1 MPSVETARLA
11 QVAPED
17 EDEPEE
23 ISWNLGFVEKPEKPH
38 LLLRHRF
45 PSKVG
50 GRPAW
55 LDPLRLPSRE
65 MLTCRL
71 SGRPLDFLLQIYA
84 PVDANPVEGFHR
96 CLFLFIS
103 PEGSRLR
110 EPGAVRLFRCQLPRY
125 NPYYSSEPPSNKDK
139 YPQPL
144 KPCDTDASRERDPW
158 RSVDAE
164 RPLAAVSISGS
175 PSSAKKRKDAAAS
188 APAEAAT
195 TTAAE
200 LAGAAPGD
208 GNESG
213 TASVTP
219 AVAAAAPLPRT
230 GVRGPGGL
238 YSELELIVEP
248 EDHYMEEEEEE
259 ERRTQPQ
266 RSGPAEGG
274 SGEQR
279 GGESGPGD
287 GGAVEGGD
295 GGVEA
300 EVQRALQQYRARV
313 AEEGELD
320 DEELPPDV
328 MEAVEDAAAP
338 EQRCFADFQAR
349 VSWAPDQVIR
359 YCFQDGAQPLWP
371 APHGRPGPGDIPP
384 CPCCGAPRKMEFQVM
399 PQLLHYLQLDED
411 DPASPDW
418 STLVAYTCA
427 ASCSP
432 PTGTECAYLEEVV
445 WVQSPAP

>member
-1 MPSVETARLA
+1 MPSVDAARLVE
-11 QVAPED
+11 VAPED

-23 ISWNLGFVEKPEKPH
+23 ILWNLGFVEEPEKPQ

-55 LDPLRLPSRE
+55 LDPVRLPSLE
-65 MLTCRL
+65 MLTCRA
-71 SGRPLDFLLQIYA
+71 SGRLLDFLLQVYA

-103 PEGSRLR
+103 PEGSRLG
-110 EPGAVRLFRCQLPRY
+110 EPGAVRLFRCQLPRH

-139 YPQPL
+139 YPQLL
-144 KPCDTDASRERDPW
+144 KPSDADASRERDPW

-164 RPLAAVSISGS
+164 RLLAAVSTSRS
-175 PSSAKKRKDAAAS
+175 QPSVKRRKEAAATA
-188 APAEAAT
+188 APADAAT
-195 TTAAE
+195 TAATE
-200 LAGAAPGD
+200 LAGAVLGD
-208 GNESG
+208 GDRNG
-213 TASVTP
+213 AASTT
-219 AVAAAAPLPRT
+219 AAAAPLPRT

-238 YSELELIVEP
+238 YSELELVVEP
-248 EDHYMEEEEEE
+248 EDDYMDEEGEEEGRMQA
-259 ERRTQPQ
+259 RRP
-266 RSGPAEGG
+266 GPVAGG
-274 SGEQR
+274 PGEPR
-279 GGESGPGD
+279 GGEEGRGD

-300 EVQRALQQYRARV
+300 EVRRALQQYRARV

-328 MEAVEDAAAP
+328 MEAVEDATAP
-338 EQRCFADFQAR
+338 DQRCFVDFQAR

-411 DPASPDW
+411 DPACPDW

-432 PTGTECAYLEEVV
+432 PAGAECAYLEEVV